1 MSAAMPSSK
10 IGRTIQM
17 ARYPP
22 SPLLRSRSTLMA
34 RQEATV
40 AWSANETAR
49 GGLIEVELAG
59 TLGHSFN
66 PPQTDPSDERV
77 QSCRPEGKRELP
89 GYAVQRRTTEA
100 AGPQRIHG
108 VAGRDGV
115 GERVQ
120 PVRQARARDQE
131 AGQQVDRQLQKV
143 RQQVATAREDEQ
155 PGEGEPR
162 RQRGDQQGS

>member
-34 RQEATV
+34 CHEATV
-40 AWSANETAR
+40 AWSANEMAR

-59 TLGHSFN
+59 TLGHIFN
-66 PPQTDPSDERV
+66 PPQADPSDERV
-77 QSCRPEGKRELP
+77 QGCRPEGNRERD
-89 GYAVQRRTTEA
+89 GYAVQRRAAEA

-108 VAGRDGV
+108 VARRDGV
-115 GERVQ
+115 GERMQ
-120 PVRQARARDQE
+120 PAGEVR
-131 AGQQVDRQLQKV
+131 
-143 RQQVATAREDEQ
+143 
-155 PGEGEPR
+155 
-162 RQRGDQQGS
+162 S

>member
-1 MSAAMPSSK
+1 MSAARPSSK
-10 IGRTIQM
+10 TGRSIQM

-22 SPLLRSRSTLMA
+22 SPLVRSRSTLMA

-40 AWSANETAR
+40 AWSANEMVR

-59 TLGHSFN
+59 TLGHIFN

-77 QSCRPEGKRELP
+77 QGCCPEGQRKLP
-89 GYAVQRRTTEA
+89 GYAVQRRPTEA

-115 GERVQ
+115 GE
-120 PVRQARARDQE
+120 
-131 AGQQVDRQLQKV
+131 L
-143 RQQVATAREDEQ
+143 
-155 PGEGEPR
+155 
-162 RQRGDQQGS
+162 

>member
-10 IGRTIQM
+10 TGRSIQM

-22 SPLLRSRSTLMA
+22 SPLVRSRSTLMERHEVA
-34 RQEATV
+34 V
-40 AWSANETAR
+40 AWSANEMAR
-49 GGLIEVELAG
+49 GGLIEVELAHA
-59 TLGHSFN
+59 LGHIFN

-89 GYAVQRRTTEA
+89 GNAVQRRTTEA

-120 PVRQARARDQE
+120 PAGQTRARDQE
-131 AGQQVDRQLQKV
+131 AGQQVDRQLQEV
-143 RQQVATAREDEQ
+143 RQQVAATREDEQ
-155 PGEGEPR
+155 P
-162 RQRGDQQGS
+162 